1 MHLDHK
7 TKELPS
13 KGEHSDDPK
22 AWQDE
27 GFTYLPARADCTQI
41 VREVQV
47 RWPRYSPRKV
57 IGGAEEKKRAPAYG
71 AENNIYSSL

>member
-41 VREVQV
+41 E
-47 RWPRYSPRKV
+47 SL
-57 IGGAEEKKRAPAYG
+57 EKSKSDGRDTVH
-71 AENNIYSSL
+71 ER